1 MFRYACSL
9 AGVEASIGP
18 RRASS
23 LQPADPLALFA
34 VDSSCAYPSM
44 RADYDA
50 TEAEYDAE
58 SRARMSTAPPMNNE
72 RVKRPTAVFISNLPA
87 NLTDQQLTEKFDCGV
102 IREVFRIRDKSTREF
117 NGCAVVTFG
126 SVDATERALKMN
138 GTEIGGKT
146 ISIRRSE
153 KRLNPVG
160 RKPRNHD
167 DEGGARFDSLN
178 NRLFPHEV
186 PEAQK
191 DFKKRRLAYPRDH
204 VRE

>member
-1 MFRYACSL
+1 MFFNLPVTGTKKRQQ
-9 AGVEASIGP
+9 EAESK
-18 RRASS
+18 RAAAAAEAATRAAAEAAAEAASREAREREQRDAAAKEA
-23 LQPADPLALFA
+23 LEQQPADPLALFA

-117 NGCAVVTFG
+117 NGCAVV
-126 SVDATERALKMN
+126 
-138 GTEIGGKT
+138 
-146 ISIRRSE
+146 
-153 KRLNPVG
+153 
-160 RKPRNHD
+160 
-167 DEGGARFDSLN
+167 GGAR
-178 NRLFPHEV
+178 
-186 PEAQK
+186 
-191 DFKKRRLAYPRDH
+191 
-204 VRE
+204 